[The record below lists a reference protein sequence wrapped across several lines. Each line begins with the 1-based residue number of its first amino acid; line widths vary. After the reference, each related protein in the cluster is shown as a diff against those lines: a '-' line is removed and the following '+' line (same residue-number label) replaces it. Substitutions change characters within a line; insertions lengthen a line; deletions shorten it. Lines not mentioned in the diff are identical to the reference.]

1 MRNLLR
7 KSLLKGLLFKLKN
20 YPYRLFHKIEVDER
34 ALLPII
40 IFQPGKVGSSSVHA
54 SLLKKYGELG
64 VSAPIYHAHVLENID
79 KRIEYI
85 TRNRKAPANTIKKLL
100 ESKEL
105 REKIKS
111 HPEQVWNVINLVR
124 EPVAMKVSALF
135 QVLHEYIPD
144 WEDRLKKGELSM
156 DELDDILYKKQE
168 LGTSGLESWYDNQ
181 IKSLWG
187 IDVFKEPFSTDNGY
201 QIYRREN
208 INLIILRLEDLNRVA
223 GKAFDDFLGLKD
235 FRIVSVN
242 VGEEKPYAD
251 LYQKF
256 KQRPLPAKY
265 VDEVYK
271 TRFARHFYTDAEIDQ
286 FHQKWTKSETAEE
299 NATVPNGKAGVDS
312 RLLIPIVIFQPGKVG
327 SMSVM
332 ASLKKRLK
340 NMGLSTAVY
349 HTHRLEKIDEQIE
362 FVKKARN
369 APSKTINKLIES
381 KELRHQIDSQPEQNW
396 NVLTLVRDPVAQ
408 RVSALFQLIHEYIPD
423 WQEKLKSGQLTLPK
437 LQNMLFEK
445 EEFDIQR
452 LDDWFDEQ
460 MKPIWGV
467 DVYQLPFDCN
477 LGYHIYKHNPKIS
490 LLIVRLEDL
499 DKVAKQAFYEFI
511 GIRNFSVVHTNTSE
525 EKPYRELYNQFKAL
539 PLPSKFVDS
548 AYSAR
553 YARHFYSEEE
563 RQAFRKKWLKLYKE
577 G

>member
-7 KSLLKGLLFKLKN
+7 KSLLKKSLSRFKN
-20 YPYRLFHKIEVDER
+20 YTRRLLYKANVNER

-54 SLLKKYGELG
+54 SLQKKYGELG
-64 VSAPIYHAHVLENID
+64 VSVPIYHAHVLENID
-79 KRIEYI
+79 KRIEYV
-85 TRNRKAPANTIKKLL
+85 TKNRKAPANSIKKLL

-105 REKIKS
+105 RERIKD

-144 WEDRLKKGELSM
+144 WEIRLKKDELSI
-156 DELDDILYKKQE
+156 DELDDILYNKQE
-168 LGTSGLESWYDNQ
+168 LGTGGLESWYDRQ
-181 IKSLWG
+181 IKSCWG
-187 IDVFKEPFSTDNGY
+187 IDVFEDPFSRENGY
-201 QIYRREN
+201 QIYKRKN

-223 GKAFDDFLGLKD
+223 EKAFDEFLGIKD
-235 FRIVSVN
+235 FRIISVN
-242 VGEEKPYAD
+242 VGEEKPYAE

-256 KQRPLPAKY
+256 KQRALPAHY

-271 TRFARHFYTDAEIDQ
+271 TRFARHFYTDSEIEL
-286 FHQKWTKSETAEE
+286 FRQKWTKPEKAEE
-299 NATVPNGKAGVDS
+299 NSSTLDRKAGIDP

-340 NMGLSTAVY
+340 KMGLSTKVY

-369 APSKTINKLIES
+369 APSNTISKLIES
-381 KELRHQIDSQPEQNW
+381 KELRQEIDSQPEQNW

-408 RVSALFQLIHEYIPD
+408 RISALFQLIHEYIPD
-423 WQEKLKSGQLTLPK
+423 WQEKLKNGQLTIQE
-437 LQNMLFEK
+437 LQEMLFEK

-452 LDDWFDEQ
+452 LDNWFDEQ
-460 MKPIWGV
+460 MKPVWGL
-467 DVYQLPFDCN
+467 DVYQMPFNCDQ
-477 LGYHIYKHNPKIS
+477 GYHIYGLGPRVS
-490 LLIVRLEDL
+490 LMIVRLEDL
-499 DKVAKQAFYEFI
+499 DKVSKQAFNEFI
-511 GIRNFSVVHTNTSE
+511 GIKNFSVVHTNTSE
-525 EKPYRELYNQFKAL
+525 EKPYRELYKQFKSL
-539 PLPSKFVDS
+539 PLPSKFVDI
-548 AYSAR
+548 AYNTR
-553 YARHFYSEEE
+553 YARHFYLPEELQ
-563 RQAFRKKWLKLYKE
+563 RFRSKWILQS
-577 G
+577 

>member
-7 KSLLKGLLFKLKN
+7 KSFLKRLFSRLKN
-20 YPYRLFHKIEVDER
+20 YWYRLFRRNEVDER
-34 ALLPII
+34 ALLPVI

-54 SLLKKYGELG
+54 SLQKTYAEFGIS
-64 VSAPIYHAHVLENID
+64 VPVYHAHVLENID

-85 TRNRKAPANTIKKLL
+85 TKHRTAPANSIKKLL

-105 REKIKS
+105 GERIKE

-144 WEDRLKKGELSM
+144 WENRLKQDKLSM
-156 DELDDILYKKQE
+156 DELDEILYKKQE
-168 LGTSGLESWYDNQ
+168 LGTSGLELWYDNQ
-181 IKSLWG
+181 IKALWG
-187 IDVFKEPFSTDNGY
+187 IDVFKEPFSKENGY

-208 INLIILRLEDLNRVA
+208 VNLIILRLEDLNRVA
-223 GKAFDDFLGLKD
+223 EKAFDDFLGIKD
-235 FRIVSVN
+235 FRIISVN
-242 VGEEKPYAD
+242 VGEEKSYAE

-256 KQRPLPAKY
+256 KQRALPAHY

-271 TRFARHFYTDAEIDQ
+271 TRFARHFYSDSEIEQ
-286 FHQKWTKSETAEE
+286 FRQKWTKSGTA
-299 NATVPNGKAGVDS
+299 TGSNGRAQIDA
-312 RLLIPIVIFQPGKVG
+312 RLLTPIVIFQPGKVG

-332 ASLKKRLK
+332 ASLKQKFK

-349 HTHRLEKIDEQIE
+349 HAHRLEKIDEQIE

-369 APSKTINKLIES
+369 APSNTINKLIES
-381 KELRHQIDSQPEQNW
+381 KELRHQIDTNPEQAW

-408 RVSALFQLIHEYIPD
+408 RVSALFQLIHEYIPG
-423 WQEKLKSGQLTLPK
+423 WQDRLRGGQLTLPE

-452 LDDWFDEQ
+452 LDNWFDEQ
-460 MKPIWGV
+460 LKPVWGV
-467 DVYQLPFDCN
+467 DVYQLPFNCD
-477 LGYHIYKHNPKIS
+477 LGYQVYKPNPRVN
-490 LLIVRLEDL
+490 LMVMRLENL
-499 DKVAKQAFYEFI
+499 DNVAKKAFYEFI

-525 EKPYRELYNQFKAL
+525 EKPYRELYDQFKAL
-539 PLPSKFVDS
+539 PLPSTFVEA
-548 AYSAR
+548 AYNTR
-553 YARHFYSEEE
+553 YARHFYSTEEL
-563 RQAFRKKWLKLYKE
+563 QAFRKKWLNAN
-577 G
+577 